1 VPPADDSQRI
11 PHGTR
16 VVAATE
22 APKREGTD
30 GAEAKR
36 MSNLAAVVFKVLQT
50 SLRKNDEVALRNAFE
65 RAAVPA

>member
-1 VPPADDSQRI
+1 
-11 PHGTR
+11 
-16 VVAATE
+16 
-22 APKREGTD
+22 
-30 GAEAKR
+30 